1 MTTLLELS
9 PSLYFAKT
17 FKIKQDFIEF
27 LSFNVKIAPFQG
39 VAYTVFKPEIRPLEP
54 DPVCTG
60 VGMEQIILFKSSVT
74 GFLFLIYRMKKVKI
88 HEKYYF
94 YRFIVM
100 WLFSY
105 R

>member
-1 MTTLLELS
+1 
-9 PSLYFAKT
+9 
-17 FKIKQDFIEF
+17 
-27 LSFNVKIAPFQG
+27 
-39 VAYTVFKPEIRPLEP
+39 
-54 DPVCTG
+54 
-60 VGMEQIILFKSSVT
+60 MEQIILFKSSVT